1 MSVHSIDSHLFEKI
15 PNSDIL
21 YHKCIG
27 NQQGGESPNREL
39 WIFVDYEIGN

>member
-1 MSVHSIDSHLFEKI
+1 MSMSVHSIDLYLFDKM

-27 NQQGGESPNREL
+27 NQQGGERPNRGL
-39 WIFVDYEIGN
+39 WMISKL